1 MHGLPV
7 APDVDFHSSGSLSD
21 RDSVYHSSIFVLG
34 SVGCSFKLSALRWR
48 KDSSKQSILLVSL
61 KHKLELKIVVHK

>member
-7 APDVDFHSSGSLSD
+7 AADVDFHSSGSLSD

-34 SVGCSFKLSALRWR
+34 CSFKLSALCWS
-48 KDSSKQSILLVSL
+48 KDSKQQHRIFVLTNL
-61 KHKLELKIVVHK
+61 KHKLELTIVVHK

>member
-1 MHGLPV
+1 MACQSR

-21 RDSVYHSSIFVLG
+21 RDSVYRSNMFVL
-34 SVGCSFKLSALRWR
+34 GCSFKLSALRWR
-48 KDSSKQSILLVSL
+48 KDSSKQSILIVSL